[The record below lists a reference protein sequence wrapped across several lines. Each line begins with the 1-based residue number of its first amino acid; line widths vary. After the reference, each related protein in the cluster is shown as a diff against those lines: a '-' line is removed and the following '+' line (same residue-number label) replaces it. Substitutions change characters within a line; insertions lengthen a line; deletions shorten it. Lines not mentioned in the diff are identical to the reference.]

1 MGNTSAKKGSGG
13 SSAAYGERPER
24 QGSAALGPFSFD
36 EFSLL
41 EELFLSLADAGGK
54 HIDPAKFRKHFAL
67 EGADWFPERLL
78 AVFLD
83 GEQELTGSGERKLTL
98 EGFREG
104 VAATGRSSR
113 AGMVQALYDI
123 CNPTGAVS
131 LNPAELA
138 RLFEA
143 AYCCGVA
150 ASQPPSRD
158 PSPAATNGTPGTPEG
173 TSSSDASG
181 EPPGE
186 GGSPSPPPSTQGLF
200 RSDKLAESVKNHLTS
215 AGTGGDAAGV
225 SSQGLKVWVAERAPL
240 LHHCLSTFMHT
251 RCFLY
256 GEERGLGVE
265 ALPSCAA
272 SLPSSL
278 AVFTPPRPQEPSFLL
293 DSHQAEVFGLA
304 LSTKALQGPW
314 MRIYNS
320 EEDGLSFNRVAFK
333 LVGYGGPTVILIRE
347 RKSGAVWGG
356 CADSPWKESNSFYG
370 GEASFLLRLSPDFKV
385 IPSKMASNNHF
396 QYLNLKGFSLPHGFG
411 MGGSTEAF
419 RFFIPEALDDT
430 CVGRSACLTFE
441 QGELCPNQS
450 RNFEVDIMEV
460 WGVGGEEALGE
471 ALEAREK
478 QRQYTAAQI
487 HKARQVDKSKF
498 ATNAFDKEF
507 LLGKTFGGGGGN
519 YNANE
524 DRRQGQR

>member
-1 MGNTSAKKGSGG
+1 MGNTTGSLGSWGSRKG
-13 SSAAYGERPER
+13 GEGIGR
-24 QGSAALGPFSFD
+24 QGSSALGPFSFD
-36 EFSLL
+36 EFTLL
-41 EELFLSLADAGGK
+41 EELFLSLADETGK
-54 HIDPAKFRKHFAL
+54 HVDPRKFQKHFAL

-78 AVFLD
+78 ALFVER
-83 GEQELTGSGERKLTL
+83 GKSAAGSAGDKLTL
-98 EGFREG
+98 QGFRDG
-104 VAATGRSSR
+104 VALTGRGSR
-113 AGMVQALYDI
+113 SGMVQALYDI
-123 CNPTGAVS
+123 CNLTGGAS
-131 LNPAELA
+131 LDHPQLA

-143 AYCCGVA
+143 AHRCCTVA
-150 ASQPPSRD
+150 WRPPASP
-158 PSPAATNGTPGTPEG
+158 
-173 TSSSDASG
+173 DADSTDS
-181 EPPGE
+181 
-186 GGSPSPPPSTQGLF
+186 GGSGSGGGSSEKGPF
-200 RSDKLAESVKNHLTS
+200 RSEKLAESVKNHLGS
-215 AGTGGDAAGV
+215 ARMGAAAGGGGGGGGGV
-225 SSQGLKVWVAERAPL
+225 SADALKAWVAERAPL

-256 GEERGLGVE
+256 GDARTLGVE
-265 ALPSCAA
+265 ALPSCAT
-272 SLPSSL
+272 SFPKSL
-278 AVFTPPRPQEPSFLL
+278 ATFSPPRPQQPSFLL
-293 DSHQAEVFGLA
+293 DNHQAEVFGLA
-304 LSTKALQGPW
+304 LSSKALQGPW

-347 RKSGAVWGG
+347 RDSGAVWGG

-370 GEASFLLRLSPDFKV
+370 GEASFLLRLAPDFKV

-441 QGELCPNQS
+441 HGELCPDLS
-450 RNFEVDIMEV
+450 RNFEVDILEV

-478 QRQYTAAQI
+478 QREYTAAQI

-507 LLGKTFGGGGGN
+507 LLGKTFGGSGGR
-519 YNANE
+519 YNPNE
-524 DRRQGQR
+524 DRRKGEC